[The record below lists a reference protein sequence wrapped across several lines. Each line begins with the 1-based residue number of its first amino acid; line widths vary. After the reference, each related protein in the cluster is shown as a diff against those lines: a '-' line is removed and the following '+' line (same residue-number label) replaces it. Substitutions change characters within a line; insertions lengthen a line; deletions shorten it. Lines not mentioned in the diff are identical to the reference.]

1 MFEFAEQVFASLI
14 SNYGLFTAIVMGIIT
29 SLTMLILSLLKKPIK
44 LLTSKIKNERVR
56 KLVNKQFVI
65 YAFAISAGLWYL
77 LSYFAKTY
85 FAFEPVSVFVTGA
98 LSVIL
103 HQLADGVITSST
115 AKQLMEI
122 VEDVK
127 EDGAVDEKDED
138 AITRFYDMVK

>member
-29 SLTMLILSLLKKPIK
+29 SLTILIVGFLKKPIK
-44 LLTSKIKNERVR
+44 KGTSKFKNERFR
-56 KLVNKQFVI
+56 KLVNKVI
-65 YAFAISAGLWYL
+65 VFLAFGISALLWL
-77 LSYFAKTY
+77 ALSYIAKQY
-85 FAFEPVSVFVTGA
+85 FTFEPLYVFITGA
-98 LSVIL
+98 LSVVL

-115 AKQLMEI
+115 AKQLLEI